1 MIKVLDMQFIRYANL
16 FNQITRIRTKHCFEY
31 NNMIVFV
38 VPRNLV
44 LRAIGQNNSNLEKL
58 SNIIGRKIKVVA
70 DPNGIEDI
78 ENFVSILV
86 KPIRLK
92 GIEIKDGE
100 AIINSNAQSKASLIG
115 KGKIR
120 LTEMENILGQYF
132 GVRKVRIK

>member
-1 MIKVLDMQFIRYANL
+1 MIKVLNMQFIRYANM
-16 FNQITRIRTKHCFEY
+16 FENVTRIKTNHCFEY

-38 VPRNLV
+38 VPRNLI
-44 LRAIGQNNSNLEKL
+44 LRAIGQNNYNLEKL

-70 DPNGIEDI
+70 DPNGMEDI

-115 KGKIR
+115 KGKVR
-120 LTEMENILGQYF
+120 LIEMENILEQYF
-132 GVRKVRIK
+132 GIKKVRIK